1 MGVLRGGIEQLK
13 YILKIVRPTGRNTHG
28 EEYIIVIS
36 FTFKDPVVRAIC

>member
-28 EEYIIVIS
+28 EEYIIVIR
-36 FTFKDPVVRAIC
+36 FHFNGKYV